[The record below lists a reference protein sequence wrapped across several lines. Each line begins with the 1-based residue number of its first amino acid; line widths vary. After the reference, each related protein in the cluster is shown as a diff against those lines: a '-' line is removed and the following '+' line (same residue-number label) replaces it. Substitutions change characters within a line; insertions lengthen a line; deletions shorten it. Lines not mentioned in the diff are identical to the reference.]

1 MFGNFVQRIQDSFS
15 PVTSPVSSPKVL
27 RRRFK
32 SPNRGPAPTRAA
44 QPPTC
49 RHRGSNSRR
58 NHKEEY
64 REVQSEPELDNSN
77 SSSTGSRRLL
87 DKRKGKT
94 RPKILN
100 ISDPIPI
107 DATKFPSDG
116 SGLALYCSA
125 NDITA
130 LTGAAKYLQS
140 DAKPFTKSHQYGT
153 GKSSESIYMPRP
165 EKSHLKEINQNGF
178 VYVNGVPNGVDESLY
193 ENHSALVRDDKIS
206 RKENVCDVVGN
217 RKNSRLQE
225 FRRTNRQDHLYA
237 GLGFAP
243 LQGSKSLGRLDGIKE
258 RFHVSNERHEVILIP
273 TLEALVALPVLV
285 ILGD

>member
-1 MFGNFVQRIQDSFS
+1 MVNDRKMFGNFVQRIQESFS

-32 SPNRGPAPTRAA
+32 SPNRGPAPARAA
-44 QPPTC
+44 QPPSC
-49 RHRGSNSRR
+49 RHRGPNSRR

-107 DATKFPSDG
+107 DAKKFSSNDG
-116 SGLALYCSA
+116 NGSALYCSA
-125 NDITA
+125 NDIT
-130 LTGAAKYLQS
+130 LPSTKYQRQTDS
-140 DAKPFTKSHQYGT
+140 QMFSSPKSVQYGA
-153 GKSSESIYMPRP
+153 GKSGEPIYGTRSD
-165 EKSHLKEINQNGF
+165 KCHLKEINQNGF
-178 VYVNGVPNGVDESLY
+178 IYVNSVPNVENESLY
-193 ENHSALVRDDKIS
+193 ENHTGIRDDRGS
-206 RKENVCDVVGN
+206 RKENVCEFVGN
-217 RKNSRLQE
+217 RQNSRLQE
-225 FRRTNRQDHLYA
+225 FRRTRQEHLYS

-243 LQGSKSLGRLDGIKE
+243 LQGSKSLGRLDGLKE
-258 RFHVSNERHEVILIP
+258 VRIFFFF
-273 TLEALVALPVLV
+273 
-285 ILGD
+285 